1 MTATPMQSHTRIEHP
16 RLYRSD
22 RHGTRLQRARH
33 RERLGR
39 CFFKLGQAAGRRACD
54 QRRREANSCAND
66 GAAARTGRFP
76 SARATQPTETGL
88 AGWAERTS
96 NSEKAIAKYLFEKS
110 RGFAA
115 NSANL
120 ASRDYSCASCEKL
133 GAHRRASRFL
143 HMAAGAAALHAV
155 FSHRECTG
163 LSDQTD
169 PLDHWLSGR
178 RRRRHGCPYHG
189 AVAVEAARSTRHHRK
204 PVGRFDQ
211 HCGPGRGQLAA

>member
-22 RHGTRLQRARH
+22 RHGTRLQRAQL

-54 QRRREANSCAND
+54 QRRRATRAKTT
-66 GAAARTGRFP
+66 ARPHGQAVFLPPERHSP
-76 SARATQPTETGL
+76 QRPDWL
-88 AGWAERTS
+88 AGLRGLELR
-96 NSEKAIAKYLFEKS
+96 NVIAKYLLRKVA
-110 RGFAA
+110 RICGD
-115 NSANL
+115 SANL